1 VPRASG
7 TIPIGAGWG
16 GRDHARVHFVHL
28 HVRRRLDDRI
38 VGGVAAGL
46 GQALRVDPNV
56 VRCGFIVLTLASG
69 LGIFLYALAWAFIP
83 AAEETSD
90 DEERAGEGGEHAPA
104 EPPDGIATAAF
115 GAVVLGL
122 LLLVRAIGIWPGDV
136 IVWPLAAA
144 IAGLA
149 VLASRTPADTS
160 IERPPWLSQLP
171 PDAAEAIAM
180 LIGTRRGAIARLVA
194 GAGCL
199 IAGIAAFIV
208 SVDSWNA
215 FRGGLVA
222 AVALLAGIAL
232 VLGPALW
239 RLAHAVV
246 TERQERVRSEERA
259 DVAAHLHDSVLQTL
273 ALVQRRADD
282 PREVV
287 RLARLQ
293 ERELRGWLLSGGD
306 ANGSADTA
314 ASLGAALDDAA
325 ATVEAD
331 HGVPVEVVR
340 VRDCPADG
348 LQPLLAAAREAMVNA
363 AKHSGAPAVSVYLE
377 VEPERATIFVRDRG
391 QGFDPDAVAA
401 DRSGISGSIVGRL
414 ARAGGTAHIQSTPD
428 EGTEVELMLPRV
440 RVGEPT

>member
-1 VPRASG
+1 M
-7 TIPIGAGWG
+7 
-16 GRDHARVHFVHL
+16 HLVHV
-28 HVRRRLDDRI
+28 HVRRRLDDRV

-46 GQALRVDPNV
+46 GRALHVDPNV

-83 AAEETSD
+83 VDEAAAED
-90 DEERAGEGGEHAPA
+90 A
-104 EPPDGIATAAF
+104 EVHSTEDLDGIATAAF

-149 VLASRTPADTS
+149 VLAARAPGDSS
-160 IERPPWLSQLP
+160 IERPPWLSHLP
-171 PDAAEAIAM
+171 PDAAEAVAM

-222 AVALLAGIAL
+222 AVALLAGVAL

-246 TERQERVRSEERA
+246 AERQERIRSEERA

-287 RLARLQ
+287 RLARMQ
-293 ERELRGWLLSGGD
+293 ERELRGWLLTGTGT
-306 ANGSADTA
+306 NGSDDTT
-314 ASLGAALDDAA
+314 ASLGVALEDAA

-348 LQPLLAAAREAMVNA
+348 LQPLVAAAREAMVNS
-363 AKHSGAPAVSVYLE
+363 AKHSGAPSVSVYLE

-391 QGFDPDAVAA
+391 RGFDPDAVAA

-414 ARAGGTAHIQSTPD
+414 ARAGGTAHIRSTPG
-428 EGTEVELMLPRV
+428 EGSEIELVLPRV